1 MENEFRKIS
10 SAVPKESDF
19 FDVILSVKKRRP
31 TCVNADD
38 DSVAMEGCSYN
49 VSSVMTRFYR
59 MFFKVYDEFPDES
72 RIDPLYGDI
81 LHQRFNY
88 GYYLDARAELS
99 FASWMM
105 IEISDKYLDLLCA
118 DDCDSLGKCESLKRS
133 ALACM
138 LVVVRRCVPC
148 MAFLDKVREYMANLD
163 DCVVGEHA
171 SAAAT
176 AKYNLDEGSPV
187 PQPGEH
193 EFAETIEHLVDPQTL
208 VWLEELDRVP
218 SAVS

>member
-1 MENEFRKIS
+1 MENEFKKIS

-19 FDVILSVKKRRP
+19 FDVIISVKKQRP

-88 GYYLDARAELS
+88 
-99 FASWMM
+99 
-105 IEISDKYLDLLCA
+105 